1 MPAANVIFRSAS
13 QLIPAVMLLLVSG
26 QVSVHGGD
34 QLPQGVPLAT
44 AAAMSSTMQTAV
56 TLGIQLS
63 ESAVSF
69 GEPEIVTNS
78 IGMELIAVPAGEFLM
93 GSPDDDERARDDEKP
108 QHLVRVTKPLLVG
121 RYEVPQAEYQ
131 AVQGTNPSWFSKTGG
146 GQKKVA
152 GLDTSRFPVERISWN
167 DAVEFCKKL
176 SERPAEKAAGRSY
189 RLLTEAE
196 WQYCCRA
203 GTTTSFSYGESLS
216 SNQANING
224 RFPYGG
230 AKRGPYLG
238 RTTTVGSYEP
248 NAFGL
253 YDMHGNVGELCFDWF
268 GRDYYQQSPTDDPQ
282 GPEKGADH
290 LLMGGSWSA
299 DAFRCRAAHRRSNA
313 PSGIARYFGF
323 RVVCER

>member
-1 MPAANVIFRSAS
+1 MSAANVFRRFAS
-13 QLIPAVMLLLVSG
+13 VLFPVVALLLVSG
-26 QVSVHGGD
+26 QAPVPGGD
-34 QLPQGVPLAT
+34 QAPRNVTSAARAALSSAT
-44 AAAMSSTMQTAV
+44 QTAG
-56 TLGIQLS
+56 TRLI

-69 GEPEIVTNS
+69 AEPEVITNS
-78 IGMELIAVPAGEFLM
+78 IGMELVAVPAGEFLM
-93 GSPDDDERARDDEKP
+93 GSPDDDKRARDDEKP
-108 QHLVRVTKPLLVG
+108 QHLVRITKPLLVG
-121 RYEVPQAEYQ
+121 RYEVTQAEYQ
-131 AVQGTNPSWFSKTGG
+131 KVQKANPSWFSKAGG
-146 GQKKVA
+146 GEKKVA
-152 GLDTSRFPVERISWN
+152 GLDTSRFPVERVSWV

-176 SERPAEKAAGRSY
+176 SERPAEKAAGRRY

-203 GTTTSFSYGESLS
+203 GTTTPFHYGESLS
-216 SNQANING
+216 SHQANING
-224 RFPYGG
+224 RFPYGN

-238 RTTTVGSYEP
+238 RTTAVGSYEP

-282 GPEKGADH
+282 GPEDGADH